1 MVTAGLTLS
10 MAGSCRR
17 TPSCHGRR
25 SKRKSRS
32 PSESASCEASLASLA
47 TAAAVREEEKRRPDA
62 AVSLTATTSTCM
74 VTYIMMDG
82 VCKHKFFDMVAD
94 ASSSRMPY
102 NTCSVWKVGRGV
114 DQRALVRVPAAN
126 VVCHDHADFYYC
138 PGRTIGQKVPSER
151 NGKVISTPPPPGR
164 TYLMLW

>member
-1 MVTAGLTLS
+1 MHTWCCHSIKARWLTENGHGRSRTLS
-10 MAGSCRR
+10 MAGSCHR

-25 SKRKSRS
+25 STRKSRS

-47 TAAAVREEEKRRPDA
+47 TAAAVSQGGKRRPDA

-94 ASSSRMPY
+94 ADALQHMFCMESWSGCRSKSARTRAGSKCGMP
-102 NTCSVWKVGRGV
+102 
-114 DQRALVRVPAAN
+114 
-126 VVCHDHADFYYC
+126 
-138 PGRTIGQKVPSER
+138 
-151 NGKVISTPPPPGR
+151 
-164 TYLMLW
+164 